1 MCFVSKDN
9 NKDLVLFYCLE
20 TENWFKFQFT
30 DSNNDLLANSSVFAV
45 NKKNGKDIKPRFRN
59 HDSESIMGN
68 TGMTGIPDLPDPTG
82 PPDKVM

>member
-45 NKKNGKDIKPRFRN
+45 NKKNGKGDWIHFMMADNEFKYDRVVR
-59 HDSESIMGN
+59 EY
-68 TGMTGIPDLPDPTG
+68 TQKELPEVLD
-82 PPDKVM
+82 